1 MAMKVILREDVPNVG
16 RSGELV
22 NVKPGFGRNYLLPRK
37 LAVLANEANVKQLE
51 HDRAVISARQAKL
64 RGNAEEQAK
73 RINAVSVTIGRKV
86 GSEGKLFGSVTAADV
101 VEAVE
106 AQTGVVLNRRT
117 LSLDE
122 HIKTVGTHSV
132 PTKLHSDVHKQ
143 ITVEVSAS

>member
-86 GSEGKLFGSVTAADV
+86 GEQDKLFGSVTALDIA
-101 VEAVE
+101 EALASKGQKVD
-106 AQTGVVLNRRT
+106 RRHIH
-117 LSLDE
+117 LPE
-122 HIKTVGTHSV
+122 PIKTVGSHEV
-132 PTKLHSDVHKQ
+132 EIRLHRDVAAK
-143 ITVEVSAS
+143 IKVEVVPEG

>member
-86 GSEGKLFGSVTAADV
+86 GDQDKLFGSVTALDIA
-101 VEAVE
+101 EALAAKGQKVD
-106 AQTGVVLNRRT
+106 RRHIH
-117 LSLDE
+117 LPE
-122 HIKTVGTHSV
+122 PIKTVGSHEV
-132 PTKLHSDVHKQ
+132 EIRLHRDVAAK
-143 ITVEVSAS
+143 IKVEVVPEG

>member
-1 MAMKVILREDVPNVG
+1 MAMKVILREDVPNLG

-22 NVKPGFGRNYLLPRK
+22 SVKPGFGRNYLLPRK

-86 GSEGKLFGSVTAADV
+86 GEQDKLFGSVTALDIA
-101 VEAVE
+101 EALAAKGQKVD
-106 AQTGVVLNRRT
+106 RRHIH
-117 LSLDE
+117 LPE
-122 HIKTVGTHSV
+122 PIKTVGSHEV
-132 PTKLHSDVHKQ
+132 EIRLHRDVAAK
-143 ITVEVSAS
+143 IKVEVVPEG

>member
-1 MAMKVILREDVPNVG
+1 MPMKVILREDVPNVG

-86 GSEGKLFGSVTAADV
+86 GEQDKLFGSVTALDLAEAVASQGQKIDRRHIHLPEPIKTIGKHEVEIRLHRDV
-101 VEAVE
+101 VAKLAV
-106 AQTGVVLNRRT
+106 
-117 LSLDE
+117 
-122 HIKTVGTHSV
+122 
-132 PTKLHSDVHKQ
+132 DVQ
-143 ITVEVSAS
+143 AE

>member
-86 GSEGKLFGSVTAADV
+86 GEQDKLFGSVTALDIA
-101 VEAVE
+101 EALAAKGQKVD
-106 AQTGVVLNRRT
+106 RRHIH
-117 LSLDE
+117 LPE
-122 HIKTVGTHSV
+122 PIKTVGSHEV
-132 PTKLHSDVHKQ
+132 EIRLHRDVAAK
-143 ITVEVSAS
+143 IKVEVVPEG

>member
-1 MAMKVILREDVPNVG
+1 MSMKVILREDVPNLG

-73 RINAVSVTIGRKV
+73 RINAVSVTIGRKRLKPGPPSR
-86 GSEGKLFGSVTAADV
+86 GSCA
-101 VEAVE
+101 
-106 AQTGVVLNRRT
+106 
-117 LSLDE
+117 
-122 HIKTVGTHSV
+122 
-132 PTKLHSDVHKQ
+132 
-143 ITVEVSAS
+143 